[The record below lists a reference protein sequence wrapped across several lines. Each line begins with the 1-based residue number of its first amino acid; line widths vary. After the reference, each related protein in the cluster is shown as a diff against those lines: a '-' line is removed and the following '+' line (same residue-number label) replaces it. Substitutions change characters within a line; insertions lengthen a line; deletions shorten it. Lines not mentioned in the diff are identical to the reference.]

1 MHIFVC
7 TILPAAEVKIPGNG
21 LGEASYKPD
30 PSISPLSFPG
40 YRTKRVGKN
49 LYYACIKG

>member
-30 PSISPLSFPG
+30 PSISPLSLPH
-40 YRTKRVGKN
+40 
-49 LYYACIKG
+49 IKTGPV